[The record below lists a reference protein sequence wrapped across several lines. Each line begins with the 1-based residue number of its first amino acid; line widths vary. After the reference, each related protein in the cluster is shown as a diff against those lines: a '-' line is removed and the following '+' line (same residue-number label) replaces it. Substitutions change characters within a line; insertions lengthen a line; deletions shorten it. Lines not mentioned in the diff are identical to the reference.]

1 MSEPRPRTVPEL
13 AGDAIRETQE
23 LVSTEIRLL
32 RAEMAESLQHL
43 MLALGLFVAA
53 GVFVLTA
60 LLVWIFALVKA
71 LAVLL
76 QSDALAAL
84 VVGGVFAVIAV
95 ALALFGRSKASLSG
109 LEPTRTERQVRQD
122 AAIITERM
130 GE

>member
-43 MLALGLFVAA
+43 MLALGLFLAA

>member
-43 MLALGLFVAA
+43 MLALGLFIAA